1 MKLKK
6 IFIPIVIILIIIILM
21 VSINKLNSN
30 NSSISKINDI
40 IETID
45 INESK
50 LEVRYIKGNMI
61 DESIQYGNIL
71 TKIIEVTNNTT
82 NDLAYAIR
90 FNESS
95 ISNNN
100 LTYYISE
107 STSLDD
113 NSFINL
119 TDEEYLTETNSLG
132 YNLISPSKSTKY
144 IKIVFKANN
153 EESDTELK
161 GILNITSNLSEKD
174 IFISNINHIIT
185 SLNSKI
191 DELNG
196 INESG
201 IYITNINE
209 SNYSGYI
216 LIDATDISDLKY
228 YLTIYND
235 KLMVVNINYDTLTK
249 SNITSIDT
257 NETNTLNEDII
268 CNNYS
273 SKKTCS
279 NLNTVSY
286 NPKGGRV
293 VFMNLVKEIIDNVKE
308 IELTSKEVYVL
319 SVKEDINPN
328 TDLEGYILINNKLDV
343 PEYYLYV
350 HNYLFMVS
358 GYNYTKL
365 GEFNSSS
372 STIRAYNVTAFNL
385 TNTKNKVCTFSGFSN
400 CIDKSN
406 NLLTD

>member
-30 NSSISKINDI
+30 NSSISKTNDI

-153 EESDTELK
+153 EKSDTELK